1 LDPFGE
7 VHEVRIRRSSG
18 NPLFDRSAEAAV
30 KKASPLPVP
39 TDVTIY
45 NRFFREF
52 QFEFDPEKG
61 IR

>member
-1 LDPFGE
+1 MVRLDPFGE
-7 VHEVRIRRSSG
+7 VLEARIVRSSG

-39 TDVTIY
+39 SDVTIY

-52 QFEFDPEKG
+52 QFLFRPEG
-61 IR
+61 